1 MSREIIVTLG
11 SVFLAVAMLVW
22 VIVSYVISRGSKGVR
37 RLEELSQPQKRTSM
51 PGAGPASGLVIVEE
65 QTLSEVPDPA
75 WDPLLNL
82 LPTSRGTV
90 KRLKSEM
97 AMAGFDSARA
107 AALFSL
113 TELVLPIVFA
123 GYAIYNFE
131 GMNQVFMALFGGL
144 AGYMGPGFMLG
155 LRLKKRKRQIENGLA
170 DTLDLLVLCLEAGS
184 SLDQAIIKA
193 GEELGVAYPALGDQL
208 RILIAEVRTGKP
220 RLDAFRGL
228 ADRTQVDDVRALVAM
243 MIQTD
248 RFGTSVAQA
257 LRTHAEVCRTKRRQR
272 AEERAQKV
280 GVKLVFPLVFCLFP
294 ALYVV
299 MLGPAY
305 LQFMKVFMG
314 M

>member
-1 MSREIIVTLG
+1 MPTDLITTLG
-11 SVFLAVAMLVW
+11 AVFLAVALLAGIVASLVL
-22 VIVSYVISRGSKGVR
+22 SRGSQGARR
-37 RLEELSQPQKRTSM
+37 RLEELSNPTRPVAMS
-51 PGAGPASGLVIVEE
+51 SGLVIQPEE
-65 QTLSEVPDPA
+65 QALTDVPDPE
-75 WDPLLNL
+75 WNSLLEL
-82 LPTSRGTV
+82 LPTSRGST
-90 KRLKSEM
+90 KRLKREL
-97 AMAGFDSARA
+97 AMAGFDGAQA
-107 AALFSL
+107 AAIFSL
-113 TELVLPIVFA
+113 TELVLPVIFG
-123 GYAIYNFE
+123 GYAIVNFE
-131 GMNQVFMALFGGL
+131 GMNRIFMALFGALVGYL
-144 AGYMGPGFMLG
+144 APGFLLG
-155 LRLKKRKRQIENGLA
+155 FRLKKRKRQIENGLA

-208 RILIAEVRTGKP
+208 RILIAEIRTGKT